1 MNVIVEN
8 APSTRNKTNLGYQ
21 ITFEIKN
28 PNGRM
33 GISYG
38 SEGDA
43 TLAYKNHK
51 IGTGKF
57 PKLDQDDDSLK
68 NFKLGLKDTKKA
80 LPEDVEMS
88 IDQDIKGKKHVSLS
102 IKIDIP
108 IKMNVLGG
116 LSYGVR
122 KSMLFVLSR

>member
-1 MNVIVEN
+1 
-8 APSTRNKTNLGYQ
+8 
-21 ITFEIKN
+21 
-28 PNGRM
+28 
-33 GISYG
+33 
-38 SEGDA
+38 
-43 TLAYKNHK
+43 
-51 IGTGKF
+51 
-57 PKLDQDDDSLK
+57 LDQDDDSLK
-68 NFKLGLKDTKKA
+68 NFKLGLKGTKKA

>member
-1 MNVIVEN
+1 VNVIVKN
-8 APSTRNKTNLGYQ
+8 PPSTRNKTNPGNQ

-38 SEGDA
+38 SKGDA

-57 PKLDQDDDSLK
+57 PTSLK